1 MVETN
6 PTVPQPRWRFAMP
19 MVLLSFALCGVT
31 VCGLGGSMSHAE
43 IGVQQATEI
52 LRNGHDEAMRLGAL
66 FALDHKFRLSLAALR
81 EAAAA
86 GDDQAAKILVEWR
99 KLLEK

>member
-1 MVETN
+1 MEN
-6 PTVPQPRWRFAMP
+6 HPTVPEPRWRFSRF
-19 MVLLSFALCGVT
+19 VLLLSFSLCGVA
-31 VCGLGGSMSHAE
+31 VCGLGNSLNHTE
-43 IGVQQATEI
+43 IGVSQAVEI
-52 LRNGHDEAMRLGAL
+52 LRTSHDEAMRLGAL